1 MPLSAAK
8 PALEQEIKAAY
19 KKVLDAGNNDGA
31 DPDKIIADLAKDLAT
46 AIHNYTMSAQVITT
60 TTGMV
65 VGTAAPIAP
74 TGGAAPVFGSSSG
87 SGNGNLA

>member
-8 PALEQEIKAAY
+8 PTLEQEIKAAY
-19 KKVLDAGNNDGA
+19 KKVMDAGANDGA

-60 TTGMV
+60 TTGV
-65 VGTAAPIAP
+65 IVGTAAPLAP
-74 TGGAAPVFGSSSG
+74 TGAAPVFGSSSG

>member
-8 PALEQEIKAAY
+8 PTLEQEIKAAY
-19 KKVLDAGNNDGA
+19 KKVMDAGADDGA

-60 TTGMV
+60 TTGTV
-65 VGTAAPIAP
+65 IGTAAPIAP

-87 SGNGNLA
+87 AGNGNLA